1 MPDRII
7 VLGAGPAGG
16 AVALGLLKLGYRVTV
31 IAQPRPFD
39 AVEGISQRVVEGLR
53 AAGFREALEVIP
65 AASARNAT
73 WNGDSNSAN
82 TEHLVN
88 RRALD
93 AAIWRDLAS
102 AGVDLVAA
110 RVSGVDIG
118 EERVTVTMGD
128 SEAEAIMSGR
138 FLVEARGRSAPAA
151 HLERFRGEES
161 VSLLQYWQG
170 EAAAPQSAAVSFED
184 GWAWMAMTPDG
195 KRYLQLTFDVAS
207 ANLPAKGDLI
217 DYCIAR
223 LRTIDQ
229 AQPFMAGAQPTGQ
242 IYARTSTPVLCRQAI
257 GDNWIRVGDAAMAVD
272 PLSGNGIFQ
281 ALSSSLQAPA
291 IVHTILSKP
300 ENKALAQ
307 RFHQSRVDALFF
319 RFARIGRDFYAMET
333 QWPDKPF
340 WHQRRQWPDT
350 EPLHRDEMFD
360 GFRIERLPVVN
371 NHLIEE
377 TDVLV
382 TQDQPL
388 GIWHLGG
395 VELAPVVRAV
405 QGRGSASLQACLAP
419 LALEAAQYNMVLRWL
434 QSVGVK

>member
-405 QGRGSASLQACLAP
+405 QGRGSASLQACLEP